1 MVSVQCP
8 RCELLFASRNQ
19 AAWHL
24 RQDHRRSKG
33 LGVPDRLYQ
42 ARRPRRPH
50 EERLTGQR
58 WLLLQP

>member
-33 LGVPDRLYQ
+33 LGIPDRLYRMGS
-42 ARRPRRPH
+42 ARRRH
-50 EERLTGQR
+50 EERLTSQR